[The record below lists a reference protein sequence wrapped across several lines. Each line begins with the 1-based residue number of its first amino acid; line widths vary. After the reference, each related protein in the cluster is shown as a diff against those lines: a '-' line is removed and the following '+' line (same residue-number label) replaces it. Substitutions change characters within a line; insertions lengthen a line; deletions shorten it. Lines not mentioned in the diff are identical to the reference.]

1 MIYAIAA
8 LVVVLDQLLK
18 WSVRTHLTL
27 HQGVAVWPPYIYIEY
42 IRNPGGAFSI
52 LPNFTVIFWLVAL
65 AVVVAV
71 IYVDRRYHPVL
82 WTRIGLA
89 LLLGGAIGN
98 LIDRVVFGWVT
109 DYVYLAFINFP
120 VFNLADVCIDA
131 GVIMLLLRSF
141 KTDRQNGKED
151 K

>member
-1 MIYAIAA
+1 MLYAIAA
-8 LVVVLDQLLK
+8 LVVILDQLLK
-18 WSVRTHLTL
+18 WTVRSHVAL
-27 HQGVAVWPPYIYIEY
+27 HQGIPVWPPYIYIEY
-42 IRNPGGAFSI
+42 IQNPGGAFSI
-52 LPNFTVIFWLVAL
+52 LPNFKFVFWIVAL
-65 AVVVAV
+65 AVIVAV
-71 IYVDRRYHPVL
+71 IYVDRRYRPGW

-98 LIDRVVFGWVT
+98 LIDRLVLGWVT

-141 KTDRQNGKED
+141 RSDRPAGKEE